1 MDFVCQALEADGG
14 GITHSAGSSGSGTDA
29 VLRLPTTWIHGLRDI
44 PGYNAEQRALR
55 LTSDAKRCR
64 DEAGRD
70 LGYLGRAHPIV
81 RRALDRVR
89 NLRFGETVAW
99 LDRRVSAIGL
109 DIPAPALLCTFL
121 GVLESDRGHELER
134 VLAVRVDAIGS
145 FEVLE
150 EPEAW
155 LQTVSAGEPIRTA
168 ELWEQHFSS
177 WGEQARKQAKQ
188 AVAETFAAI
197 AEPASKEHGQ
207 QLQREKRDLEDWLRS
222 RADTICGA
230 VQQAQTDLFGGSG
243 GLASWQVSDDPAERL
258 AGYATDGRNPPAQR
272 READGVL
279 RLLRDRKK
287 ELEQRAQLRTLEPQP
302 LGLLMLVPTALTR
315 EGGQG

>member
-1 MDFVCQALEADGG
+1 
-14 GITHSAGSSGSGTDA
+14 
-29 VLRLPTTWIHGLRDI
+29 
-44 PGYNAEQRALR
+44 
-55 LTSDAKRCR
+55 
-64 DEAGRD
+64 
-70 LGYLGRAHPIV
+70 
-81 RRALDRVR
+81 
-89 NLRFGETVAW
+89 
-99 LDRRVSAIGL
+99 
-109 DIPAPALLCTFL
+109 LCTFL

-134 VLAVRVDAIGS
+134 VLAVRVDAIGA
-145 FEVLE
+145 FEILA

-155 LQTVSAGEPIRTA
+155 LQTVTAGEPIRTA
-168 ELWEQHFSS
+168 DLWEQHFSS
-177 WGEQARKQAKQ
+177 WGEQARKQAQQ
-188 AVAETFAAI
+188 AVAEAFAAI
-197 AEPASKEHGQ
+197 AEPASKEHAQ
-207 QLQREKRDLEDWLRS
+207 QLQREQRDLEDWLRS

-279 RLLRDRKK
+279 RLLRDRQK

>member
-1 MDFVCQALEADGG
+1 MSGCGP
-14 GITHSAGSSGSGTDA
+14 GSG
-29 VLRLPTTWIHGLRDI
+29 LRTTHGLRDI
-44 PGYNAEQRALR
+44 PGYVAEKRELR

-89 NLRFGETVAW
+89 NLRFGESDAW
-99 LDRRVSAIGL
+99 LDRRVSAIEL

-134 VLAVRVDAIGS
+134 VLALRIDVTGS
-145 FEVLE
+145 IEVLA

-155 LQTVSAGEPIRTA
+155 LQTVTAGEPIRTA
-168 ELWEQHFSS
+168 DLWEQHFSS
-177 WGEQARKQAKQ
+177 WGEQARQQAEQ
-188 AVAETFAAI
+188 AVAEAFAAI

-207 QLQREKRDLEDWLRS
+207 QLQLEQRDLEDWLRS
-222 RADTICGA
+222 RADTICGVA
-230 VQQAQTDLFGGSG
+230 QQAQTDLFGGSG

-258 AGYATDGRNPPAQR
+258 AGFATDGRNPPAQR

-279 RLLRDRKK
+279 RLLSSRQQ
-287 ELEQRAQLRTLEPQP
+287 ELEQRAQMRILEPQP
-302 LGLLMLVPTALTR
+302 LGLLMLVPKALMQD
-315 EGGQG
+315 GGLG

>member
-1 MDFVCQALEADGG
+1 
-14 GITHSAGSSGSGTDA
+14 
-29 VLRLPTTWIHGLRDI
+29 
-44 PGYNAEQRALR
+44 
-55 LTSDAKRCR
+55 
-64 DEAGRD
+64 
-70 LGYLGRAHPIV
+70 
-81 RRALDRVR
+81 
-89 NLRFGETVAW
+89 
-99 LDRRVSAIGL
+99 
-109 DIPAPALLCTFL
+109 
-121 GVLESDRGHELER
+121 
-134 VLAVRVDAIGS
+134 VRVDAIGS
-145 FEVLE
+145 FEVLA

-177 WGEQARKQAKQ
+177 WGEEARQQAKQ
-188 AVAETFAAI
+188 AVAEAFAAI
-197 AEPASKEHGQ
+197 AEPASKEHTQ
-207 QLQREKRDLEDWLRS
+207 QLQRELRNLEDWLRS

-230 VQQAQTDLFGGSG
+230 VQQAQMDLLGGTMFGGSG

-279 RLLRDRKK
+279 RLLRDRQK